1 MTDQPREGEHS
12 ACTKLVIVCCHA
24 TYTGDGNDPLEEKH
38 WLLQPFQ
45 RCDPPARK
53 PSETGTF
60 LTHIFTGALLCMPEP
75 DAMLMFSGG
84 HTLASHR
91 SEAGGYNCIFHA
103 LVQSRLVPSPAFPP
117 VEEEHAT
124 DSYQNLLFSI
134 LRFRDLVGR
143 YPNDVV
149 VVTHAFKE
157 RRFLEL
163 HVPAIKWPPGRI
175 RVQGVNPPYRL
186 EELQQTQRMEHERAY
201 EPFVRDPY
209 GVRSPLADKR
219 KSRNWNPALAGSL
232 AVDASVMQL
241 LEWNGGETGRETFPG
256 RLPWEEA

>member
-1 MTDQPREGEHS
+1 MTDQRQEGDFS
-12 ACTKLVIVCCHA
+12 TCTKLVVRSD
-24 TYTGDGNDPLEEKH
+24 T
-38 WLLQPFQ
+38 
-45 RCDPPARK
+45 PARK

-60 LTHIFTGALLCMPEP
+60 LTHISTGAFIRMSELN
-75 DAMLMFSGG
+75 AMLMLSGG
-84 HTLASHR
+84 RTLTSHT
-91 SEAGGYNCIFHA
+91 SEAGGYNRILHA
-103 LVQSRLVPSPAFPP
+103 LTQNKLVPSPAFPS

-143 YPNDVV
+143 YPEDVI

-163 HVPAIKWPPGRI
+163 HAPAIKWPPGRI
-175 RVQGVNPPYRL
+175 RVQGVNPPFTL
-186 EELQQTQRMEHERAY
+186 EDLQQTQRMEHKRAY

-219 KSRNWNPALAGSL
+219 KARNWDPAIAGSL
-232 AVDASVMQL
+232 AVDASVKQL
-241 LEWNGGETGRETFPG
+241 LEWSGGETGRETFPG
-256 RLPWEEA
+256 SLPWEEI